1 MNTHFVFVYGTL
13 RQGGFRAMPGIFPD
27 SKFVGTANVHGRL
40 YDFGEFPGLRIDESS
55 STVTGEV
62 YQIDEEVLNR
72 LDEIEVSSNY
82 LRKQIVVSVGDRT
95 VTCWIYEPD
104 PEFYSLSN
112 QITSGDWIEY
122 ARTKPEPDE
131 EA

>member
-13 RQGGFRAMPGIFPD
+13 RRGGIRALPRIFPD
-27 SKFVGTANVHGRL
+27 SEFVGAANVNGRL
-40 YDFGEFPGLRIDESS
+40 YDFGEYPGLILDESNS
-55 STVTGEV
+55 MVTGEV
-62 YQIDEEVLNR
+62 YEIDEETLKR

-82 LRKQIVVSVGDRT
+82 LRKQTEITVNDRE

-112 QITSGDWIEY
+112 VITSGDWIEY
-122 ARTKPEPDE
+122 ALTKTEPAE
-131 EA
+131 KT